1 MHKIIPFL
9 IFYLLIFSTI
19 CAQSGYLPQKRAN
32 VSLKTYEENIYFIQR
47 DQRNLSIGEIKTK
60 RDTCVMYYQIGI
72 SYADLYEP
80 NDSVFAYIDK
90 AISMDSF
97 RICRLL
103 LFRDSLVSINNKAR
117 PIFNVD
123 SVKFKDYKNKCQ
135 LCINKE
141 INNRLA
147 IKDLALKDKDVDIE
161 LVKLLK
167 SMAYEDQIYRI
178 QITKNREK
186 KKIDSLWQLQIAN
199 DNRNQFLLDS
209 IFQKYG
215 YPTKK
220 LVTEFYHSNAIII
233 LLHMP
238 SYFQK
243 KHLNMLI
250 LSYKSG
256 NAGVIDI
263 MMLLD
268 KIFIEDNGK
277 QLFGTQSY
285 TDGRKTKFFSIEDGN
300 RILNQLDLSELILK
314 LRTE

>member
-1 MHKIIPFL
+1 MQKLISFL
-9 IFYLLIFSTI
+9 IFYVLIISAI
-19 CAQSGYLPQKRAN
+19 CAQSGYLPHKRDN
-32 VSLKTYEENIYFIQR
+32 VSSETYKNNIDVLQR

-90 AISMDSF
+90 AMSMDSY
-97 RICRLL
+97 RICKLL
-103 LFRDSLVSINNKAR
+103 LFRDSLVNVNKKAR
-117 PIFNVD
+117 PIFSVD
-123 SVKFKDYKNKCQ
+123 SIKFGDYKNKCQ
-135 LCINKE
+135 LCIDKE
-141 INNRLA
+141 MNNRLA
-147 IKDLALKDKDVDIE
+147 KINLALKEKDVNVE
-161 LVKLLK
+161 LVNLLK
-167 SMAYEDQIYRI
+167 SMAYEDQLYRI
-178 QITKNREK
+178 EISKHTEQQ
-186 KKIDSLWQLQIAN
+186 KIDSLWQLQRAI
-199 DNRNQFLLDS
+199 DKRNQFLLDS

-220 LVTEFYHSNAIII
+220 LVTEFYQSNAIII
-233 LLHMP
+233 LLHTP

-256 NAGVIDI
+256 NAGAIDI

-268 KIFIEDNGK
+268 KICIEDNSK

-300 RILNQLDLSELILK
+300 SILNQLGLNELVPK
-314 LRTE
+314 LRKE